1 MGIGEAESDSIANIK
16 IIIIKENLRFDHHNY
31 RVAMVEEIERD
42 RLHGPAHR
50 LAQQGCRSRGC
61 LRCHATPRFCQIS

>member
-50 LAQQGCRSRGC
+50 LAQQGRRNRGRRRSQ
-61 LRCHATPRFCQIS
+61 ATPRFCQIS

>member
-31 RVAMVEEIERD
+31 RVAMVEEIEREID
-42 RLHGPAHR
+42 CMGL
-50 LAQQGCRSRGC
+50 LKD
-61 LRCHATPRFCQIS
+61 